1 MRDGAASPTFA
12 GDNDMGEYRKTFS
25 GWAKALV
32 RLYTETTRNK
42 RFGLVLDRPAAPRE

>member
-1 MRDGAASPTFA
+1 MMALQARPS

-32 RLYTETTRNK
+32 RLYTEATRNK
-42 RFGLVLDRPAAPRE
+42 RFGLVLDRTAAPRE